1 MILYHNLSKPW
12 FNETDLEEAVYNS
25 SIGDVI
31 KFTVSGDATVYDLI
45 KDHNEYPHLRTNF
58 IDLFEEVNEVPFY

>member
-31 KFTVSGDATVYDLI
+31 KFTVSGDARIYDL
-45 KDHNEYPHLRTNF
+45 KTDNEYPHLRTEF
-58 IDLFEEVNEVPFY
+58 LDLFEEVNEVPFY